1 MRRPTPLLEDLIYSI
16 IGAFFEVYNTLGY
29 GFLEHLYLKALER
42 ELLARGHKVAR
53 EVWVTV
59 MYKGVE
65 LGKQRLD
72 MVVDDSIV
80 IEIKSTHDL
89 QKNSTRQ
96 LFNYLRATDLTA
108 GMLLHFGPEPRFFR
122 ISPPSRSKS
131 DSTSAARHPERR
143 GRPHERHEQHASH
156 RALPGRSLSPRAERK
171 GGTAARDATIP

>member
-1 MRRPTPLLEDLIYSI
+1 MRRSPLVLEELIYSI

-53 EVWVTV
+53 EVWGIV
-59 MYKGVE
+59 MYKGEE

-72 MVVDDSIV
+72 MVVDDCIV

-96 LFNYLRATDLTA
+96 LFNYLRATDLKA
-108 GMLLHFGPEPRFFR
+108 GILLHFGPEPRFFR

-131 DSTSAARHPERR
+131 GSTSAARHPERR
-143 GRPHERHEQHASH
+143 GRPHERHEQHTGHPST
-156 RALPGRSLSPRAERK
+156 PPKTPRA
-171 GGTAARDATIP
+171 TS